1 MNNEEVYQQ
10 LLEARNAEQQIKDE
24 IKRLKNILAEA
35 VALETHGIRINDRVT
50 DSDGNVWVV
59 KNIKLLSWPNKCVI
73 YEGFRI
79 NKNGKIGKILN
90 YIREPKIYKEVYH
103 ENNDR

>member
-24 IKRLKNILAEA
+24 IKRLENILAES

-50 DSDGNVWVV
+50 DSDGHVWVV
-59 KNIKLLSWPNKCVI
+59 EHVKLWSWPFKSIEYHGVRV
-73 YEGFRI
+73 G
-79 NKNGKIGKILN
+79 KNGKIGKKRG
-90 YIREPKIYKEVYH
+90 YIFKPKLYKEI
-103 ENNDR
+103 